1 MGRRRN
7 NLHLYHF
14 IGQQPQRP
22 PGMSWRGLR
31 AAQGDEVC
39 LRISVE
45 DRLLGWALLLFAV
58 ESCLQSLLHKAFPNA
73 CNDTGVHGESGGNL
87 FIIPG
92 DSLRIRFE
100 KYVGMLDLLCSRC
113 ALAYQGIELLAFLL
127 CQTYDVF
134 LVHVDP
140 LPHEIFSHQA
150 QRQPV

>member
-1 MGRRRN
+1 
-7 NLHLYHF
+7 
-14 IGQQPQRP
+14 
-22 PGMSWRGLR
+22 MSWRGLR

-39 LRISVE
+39 LRLSVE
-45 DRLLGWALLLFAV
+45 YRLLGWALRLFAV

-73 CNDTGVHGESGGNL
+73 GNGTGVHGESGGNL
-87 FIIPG
+87 RIIPG
-92 DSLRIRFE
+92 DSIRIRFE